1 MNGLID
7 KARGAPD
14 DSDATTPQGVR
25 SRMSLPQ
32 GMGDAYEAVITTA
45 KKIMYSE
52 QMKPQLTELLRSD
65 MPVAEKLGMGATALV
80 AMLYTQTNG
89 TMPPQL
95 IIPAATELVAEAA
108 DFMRK
113 TGLEISDDD
122 IAEGMA
128 TVVEMILG
136 RAGITPDQIP
146 ALLQGEGGQP
156 QPGAMRDV
164 AEEAKEEAEEAEPI
178 DEETADEEAPPV
190 TPDGKP
196 VVDTTPRKRGV

>member
-7 KARGAPD
+7 KAR

-32 GMGDAYEAVITTA
+32 GMGDAYEAVITAA

-52 QMKPQLTELLRSD
+52 QMKPQLMELLRSD

-122 IAEGMA
+122 VAEGMA

-156 QPGAMRDV
+156 QPSVSDV
-164 AEEAKEEAEEAEPI
+164 AEEAKEEAEPI
-178 DEETADEEAPPV
+178 DDETVEEEAPPV

-196 VVDTTPRKRGV
+196 IVDTTPRKRGA

>member
-7 KARGAPD
+7 KARGAPEPPD

-52 QMKPQLTELLRSD
+52 QMKPQLMELLRSD

-113 TGLEISDDD
+113 TGVKISDDD
-122 IAEGMA
+122 VAEGMA

-146 ALLQGEGGQP
+146 ALLQGRGGQP
-156 QPGAMRDV
+156 QPGAAPGRSVRDA
-164 AEEAKEEAEEAEPI
+164 AEELI
-178 DEETADEEAPPV
+178 DDETADEMAPPV

-196 VVDTTPRKRGV
+196 VVDTTPRKRRV